1 MIEDILSDGRLYL
14 CGDSISAADIAFASF
29 AFPVIL
35 PDQTDGI
42 FVSYNPRSLPRGY
55 VETIKRLRARTG
67 GAFALRLYS
76 QKRSRETQATTSRSP
91 RRGRSFT
98 LKKNVNSPTHALNNG
113 RGGRRAT
120 IT

>member
-35 PDQTDGI
+35 PDQTDEI

-55 VETIKRLRARTG
+55 VETIKRCGVLR
-67 GAFALRLYS
+67 FL
-76 QKRSRETQATTSRSP
+76 
-91 RRGRSFT
+91 F
-98 LKKNVNSPTHALNNG
+98 
-113 RGGRRAT
+113 
-120 IT
+120 